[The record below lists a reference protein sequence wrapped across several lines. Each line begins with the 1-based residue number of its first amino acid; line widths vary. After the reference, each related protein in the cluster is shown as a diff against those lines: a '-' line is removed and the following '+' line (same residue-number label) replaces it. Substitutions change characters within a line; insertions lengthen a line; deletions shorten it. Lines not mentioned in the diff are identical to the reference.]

1 MVFFFLDKF
10 FSDIR
15 ASDFPSR
22 SMVERI
28 FGLAA
33 TDMKD
38 VSDPPAADASELEH
52 QPNEW
57 DRLVE
62 ELVKLIE
69 SNPTMEEFAVS
80 LSKTILWHLQFYF
93 YLVTNLISSLQEIRV
108 RNQKA

>member
-1 MVFFFLDKF
+1 MIFFFLYKI

-28 FGLAA
+28 FGLAT

-80 LSKTILWHLQFYF
+80 LFKTVRWYLQFLF
-93 YLVTNLISSLQEIRV
+93 F
-108 RNQKA
+108 